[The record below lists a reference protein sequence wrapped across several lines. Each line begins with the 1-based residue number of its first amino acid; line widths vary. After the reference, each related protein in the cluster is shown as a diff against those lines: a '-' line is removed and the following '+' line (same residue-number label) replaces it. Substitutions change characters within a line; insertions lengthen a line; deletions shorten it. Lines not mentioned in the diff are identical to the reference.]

1 MNGFINYLYSFLD
14 FNRNPGRYDAR
25 ERHAIT
31 TVFLLSGLY
40 CLIALFF
47 LLFFGLQALEKFE
60 EFQPQVILMDVMMP
74 DLDGPETLEKIK
86 AQFDL
91 SNIMVLFMTAKVQH
105 EEVAHFKAIGG
116 YAVIEKP
123 FDPMTLSEKIQGF
136 WESFGN
142 N

>member
-1 MNGFINYLYSFLD
+1 MEDLKRVMHVEDDESIRMITSITLESVGSLEVLSCESGFL
-14 FNRNPGRYDAR
+14 
-25 ERHAIT
+25 
-31 TVFLLSGLY
+31 
-40 CLIALFF
+40 
-47 LLFFGLQALEKFE
+47 ALEKFE